1 MVHARRVGDRT
12 LSFIV
17 SGKLWRNSL
26 VMMDRET
33 ESLWSHITGECLEG
47 ELTGQHL
54 EQLPSVQT
62 TWEQW
67 SQAHPDTRALKKSEE
82 VAAAHYQKY
91 FDDPDRIG
99 ILPMTWQEERM
110 PGKTLIQGLLIDGV
124 SLAIVD
130 STITTSQ
137 DLELKVGELPVTI
150 SRGLDGGVRAQRT
163 DTKEEVLVRL
173 AYWFAW
179 SAYFP
184 ETGIHP
190 APAKQED

>member
-1 MVHARRVGDRT
+1 MHARKIGEQT
-12 LSFIV
+12 LTFIV

-33 ESLWSHITGECLEG
+33 GSLWSHITGECLEG
-47 ELTGQHL
+47 ELVGQQL

-62 TWEQW
+62 TWQEW
-67 SQAHPDTRALKKSEE
+67 VSVHPNTRALKKSEE
-82 VAAAHYQKY
+82 VTAAHYQKY
-91 FDDPDRIG
+91 FDNPDRIG

-110 PGKTLIQGLLIDGV
+110 PGKTLIQGLLLNGV
-124 SLAIVD
+124 TLAVVD
-130 STITTSQ
+130 STITTDQ
-137 DLELKVGELPVTI
+137 EVELMLGETPVSI
-150 SRGLDGGVRAQRT
+150 SRGLDGGVRALRM
-163 DTKEEVLVRL
+163 DTKEPILVRL

-190 APAKQED
+190 APVKSGE